1 MVVICCKP
9 YFVFSQDGYARI
21 SLNEYTTDSFGVSE
35 LMEDGKTNEWPS
47 RITHLT
53 NLAIQK
59 KHPEF
64 KQRKEEVAL
73 TMKALRDDLVAR
85 GLCTP
90 LEFKTRVRDKINEVM
105 RLVFLQ
111 TKDRLDRKFGCFEVY
126 GFDFMLDHDLRP
138 ILLEINVNP
147 ALFLDTSHQAQ
158 ILPKLVQD
166 VVAMA
171 DEIHEP
177 YKKYSTPE
185 KIEEIFDNNQ

>member
-9 YFVFSQDGYARI
+9 YFVFAQDGYARI
-21 SLNEYTTDSFGVSE
+21 SLNEYTTDNFGVSE
-35 LMEDGKTNEWPS
+35 TTEDGKTNDWPS

-64 KQRKEEVAL
+64 KNRKEEAAM
-73 TMKALRDDLVAR
+73 TMKDLRDDIVGR

-105 RLVFLQ
+105 RLVFMQ

-126 GFDFMLDHDLRP
+126 GFDFMLDGDLRP
-138 ILLEINVNP
+138 VLLEINVNP
-147 ALFLDTSHQAQ
+147 ALFLDTTHQGK

-166 VVAMA
+166 VVSMA

-177 YKKYSTPE
+177 HKKSTTRE
-185 KIEEIFDNNQ
+185 RIEEIFANN